1 MRYFINVMS
10 NGNILVKCTD
20 NNERKLVKKLE
31 EALTFINELETK
43 ETKDE

>member
-1 MRYFINVMS
+1 MS
-10 NGNILVKCTD
+10 NGNILVKCAD